1 MLDVCYCSAIC
12 TNWDN
17 KANAIATHRVAK
29 AYMNSLFKIY
39 IPLLLYHFTR
49 YPYYFTRYCLRT
61 AGLMWKSEK
70 ANSSKIWPRCTAA
83 HNSDRKVLSP
93 WHYKVLKTSMH
104 KGPIWECNLKFSFK
118 LICFGTIHTLRQEKD
133 WVSSK
138 SGSFCFNVHCWKIL
152 LILSVTDLTKKLLCK
167 LCKVASIGFYS
178 PFHIAKWRVLGFTH
192 HFTCFTWFF
201 YLVVLFNNAYS
212 VRSAISVWCFT
223 HHSC

>member
-29 AYMNSLFKIY
+29 ACMNSLFKIF
-39 IPLLLYHFTR
+39 IPLLYYFTR
-49 YPYYFTRYCLRT
+49 YSYYFTRYCLRT

-83 HNSDRKVLSP
+83 HNSDRIVLSP

-104 KGPIWECNLKFSFK
+104 KGPIWECNLKFRFK

-138 SGSFCFNVHCWKIL
+138 NGSFCFNVHYCFAYVHYCIYADIVRGSAKGPKMCWRNIWMVPLLLNDEAFRESIL
-152 LILSVTDLTKKLLCK
+152 HFASKLELYKDHLT
-167 LCKVASIGFYS
+167 
-178 PFHIAKWRVLGFTH
+178 P
-192 HFTCFTWFF
+192 
-201 YLVVLFNNAYS
+201 VVE
-212 VRSAISVWCFT
+212 
-223 HHSC
+223 

>member
-1 MLDVCYCSAIC
+1 M
-12 TNWDN
+12 
-17 KANAIATHRVAK
+17 K
-29 AYMNSLFKIY
+29 
-39 IPLLLYHFTR
+39 
-49 YPYYFTRYCLRT
+49 
-61 AGLMWKSEK
+61 K

-201 YLVVLFNNAYS
+201 LPGCTFQQCIFCEIGNLSMMFRDAARVKNSGGQVVLWWA
-212 VRSAISVWCFT
+212 
-223 HHSC
+223 